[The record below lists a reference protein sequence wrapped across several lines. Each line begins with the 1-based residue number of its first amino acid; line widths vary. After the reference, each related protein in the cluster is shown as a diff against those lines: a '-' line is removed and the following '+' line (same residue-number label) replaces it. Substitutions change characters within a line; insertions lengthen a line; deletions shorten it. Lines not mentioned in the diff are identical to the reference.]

1 VALPPTGGN
10 GGLDTLAAVD
20 VVLWITAAVLAVLA
34 VSCGLAAT
42 VAPGLERAVRIGVE
56 LAQGLMLV
64 LVGADLLAWAA
75 GGGPEEPVVHVGY
88 CVAAVALIP
97 LVVMKPKAPD
107 DPDDPDGPD
116 DQDGGEPEPSSLW
129 VLAIAVAAVA
139 VVVWRM
145 AATR

>member
-1 VALPPTGGN
+1 MVGGN

-20 VVLWITAAVLAVLA
+20 VVLWIAAAVLAVLA
-34 VSCGLAAT
+34 MSCGLAAT
-42 VAPGLERAVRIGVE
+42 VAPGLERGVRIGVE
-56 LAQGLMLV
+56 LAQGLMFV

-75 GGGPEEPVVHVGY
+75 GGSPEEPVVHVGY

-97 LVVMKPKAPD
+97 LVIMRPKGE
-107 DPDDPDGPD
+107 DGT
-116 DQDGGEPEPSSLW
+116 EPEPSSLW
-129 VLAIAVAAVA
+129 VLVIAVAAVA

>member
-1 VALPPTGGN
+1 MAPWARGGN

-20 VVLWITAAVLAVLA
+20 VVLWIAAAVLALLA

-42 VAPGLERAVRIGVE
+42 VAPGLERGVRIGVE
-56 LAQGLMLV
+56 LVQALMFV

-75 GGGPEEPVVHVGY
+75 GGSPEEPVVHVGY
-88 CVAAVALIP
+88 CVAALALIP
-97 LVVMKPKAPD
+97 LVAMKPKGE
-107 DPDDPDGPD
+107 DGA
-116 DQDGGEPEPSSLW
+116 EPEPASLW